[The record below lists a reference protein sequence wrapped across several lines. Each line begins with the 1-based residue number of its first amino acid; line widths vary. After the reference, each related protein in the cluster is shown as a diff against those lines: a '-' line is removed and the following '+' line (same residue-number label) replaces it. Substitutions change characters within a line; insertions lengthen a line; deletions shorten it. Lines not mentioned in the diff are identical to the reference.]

1 MIDKYVI
8 VECPHCND
16 MICVYLKDMNCFI
29 FRHGILKS
37 TLQQIDPHLKKETC
51 DKLFQDG
58 LIYGCG
64 KPFQIIVTDDKYT
77 TTICDYI

>member
-16 MICVYLKDMNCFI
+16 MICVYLKDFNCFI
-29 FRHGILKS
+29 FRHGVLKS
-37 TLQQIDPHLKKETC
+37 NNEQIGPHLKKETC
-51 DKLFQDG
+51 DQLFQDG

>member
-8 VECPHCND
+8 VKCPHCND
-16 MICVYLKDMNCFI
+16 MICVYLKDFNCLI
-29 FRHGILKS
+29 FRHGVLKS
-37 TLQQIDPHLKKETC
+37 NNEQIDPHLKKEAC
-51 DKLFQDG
+51 DQLFQDG

-64 KPFQIIVTDDKYT
+64 KPFKIIVADDKYT